1 MKKFTAL
8 RVKIYS
14 YLNDN
19 NDENKKNKKHK
30 KVRHKKKTNLKI
42 IKIVQKKNKKR
53 CLIEKQEEF
62 MKNNKLT
69 LKSQQRFKSAEH
81 NIFTEEV
88 KKIALSANDDKRIQS
103 IDQKHMHMEQ
113 VEI

>member
-1 MKKFTAL
+1 
-8 RVKIYS
+8 
-14 YLNDN
+14 
-19 NDENKKNKKHK
+19 
-30 KVRHKKKTNLKI
+30 
-42 IKIVQKKNKKR
+42 
-53 CLIEKQEEF
+53 

-69 LKSQQRFKSAEH
+69 LKSQQRFKSTEH